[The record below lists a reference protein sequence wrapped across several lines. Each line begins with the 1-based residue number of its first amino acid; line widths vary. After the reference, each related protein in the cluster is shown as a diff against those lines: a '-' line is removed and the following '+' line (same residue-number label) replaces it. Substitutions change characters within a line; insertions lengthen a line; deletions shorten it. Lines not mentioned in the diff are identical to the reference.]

1 MLMREGICA
10 GRGRL
15 EVRTNFG
22 YSIKKRTMKASMRHK
37 HYNLPG
43 CSVEAA
49 LEAIGGKWK
58 GGILFHLLDGTK
70 RFSELRRLL
79 PGITQR
85 ALTQQLRELEFD
97 GVVHRKVYAQV
108 PPRVDYSLT
117 VLGQS
122 LKPVV
127 KLLEQWGDR
136 YQSEKQDKI
145 RKAAKSTKVVSSSR

>member
-1 MLMREGICA
+1 M
-10 GRGRL
+10 
-15 EVRTNFG
+15 EVRTKFG
-22 YSIKKRTMKASMRHK
+22 YSSEKRTMKTTMRHK

-79 PGITQR
+79 PGISQR
-85 ALTQQLRELEFD
+85 ALTQQLRELENV

-117 VLGQS
+117 PLGQS

-127 KLLEQWGDR
+127 KLLEQWGER
-136 YQSEKQDKI
+136 YQSEKQDNV
-145 RKAAKSTKVVSSSR
+145 RKAATSIKTVSSSCS